1 MTNVGDQKNFIIVSD
16 QRIIPIPE
24 ALEQKIVKMSKKIQ
38 RYLYCFEKKNLRPF
52 IKFGK
57 ENFSVRS
64 NPNITNFQLLQT

>member
-1 MTNVGDQKNFIIVSD
+1 MTNVGPQKSFIIVSD

-24 ALEQKIVKMSKKIQ
+24 ALEQKICKMSTKIQ
-38 RYLYCFEKKNLRPF
+38 RYLYCFEKKNLWPL